1 MNDKIPSTLIH
12 ASSVS
17 FPKAFLLGQKYQ
29 KKLEEKL
36 KAVLSAT
43 EAVTAEAT
51 LCLHEVNAEGLVR
64 TIANEDQ
71 SMTCLTLCHTS
82 ADMSPQDVRT
92 TLKPRHKISNQTR
105 SSTKNWKV
113 STRKSTI

>member
-1 MNDKIPSTLIH
+1 M
-12 ASSVS
+12 S

-36 KAVLSAT
+36 KAVLAAT
-43 EAVTAEAT
+43 VAVKDEAT
-51 LCLHEVNAEGLVR
+51 LCLHEVNAEGLGR

-71 SMTCLTLCHTS
+71 SMTCLTLCLTT

-92 TLKPRHKISNQTR
+92 TPMLGQKLGIQ
-105 SSTKNWKV
+105 TKNYTRNSKA